1 MGGSGRQSLSRVGIF
16 ISGSK
21 LESIEVVKNYSIR
34 MWRDDLRNIL
44 MQAGVENKQVS
55 FLIVDTQIINEQMME
70 DINNVLNS
78 GDITNLY

>member
-1 MGGSGRQSLSRVGIF
+1 MGIF